1 MDARSIVGF
10 FQEVADGSPLPVM
23 VYNFPGVAGGLD
35 VDSEMLVELS
45 AHRNISGVKLTCG
58 GIGKV
63 PRVVENARDRFA
75 VQSGQIDWMGPAMA
89 VGAVGAITGMANLHP
104 RVSYV
109 SFHCFRFVLCVCVCV
124 CGWLTGA
131 MQSCVELYNL
141 YLANKTQEATAFQ
154 LKIATCEWAFAKG
167 GINGSKWVVAKLLG
181 YPESSSACRRPHP
194 VFADQG
200 KRDWIVQRAGLLSG
214 VEGELAKRV

>member
-75 VQSGQIDWMGPAMA
+75 VLSGQIDWMGPAMA

-104 RVSYV
+104 RVSSLPFFPYLFLV
-109 SFHCFRFVLCVCVCV
+109 FRSCCF
-124 CGWLTGA
+124 
-131 MQSCVELYNL
+131 
-141 YLANKTQEATAFQ
+141 
-154 LKIATCEWAFAKG
+154 
-167 GINGSKWVVAKLLG
+167 
-181 YPESSSACRRPHP
+181 
-194 VFADQG
+194 
-200 KRDWIVQRAGLLSG
+200 
-214 VEGELAKRV
+214 

>member
-75 VQSGQIDWMGPAMA
+75 VLSGQIDWMGPAMA

-124 CGWLTGA
+124 WLADRCDAVLCRTLQPLPCKQNPRSNCVPAQNRHLRMGLCERRHQREQMGGCQTAGISREQLCVSTTASCFCRPGETGLDCSA
-131 MQSCVELYNL
+131 GRFVVGCR
-141 YLANKTQEATAFQ
+141 
-154 LKIATCEWAFAKG
+154 G
-167 GINGSKWVVAKLLG
+167 GVG
-181 YPESSSACRRPHP
+181 
-194 VFADQG
+194 
-200 KRDWIVQRAGLLSG
+200 
-214 VEGELAKRV
+214 